1 MRSTAGIE
9 VGQIAPDFA
18 LPDRTGAL
26 WRLSDHR
33 GKVVVLLF
41 YPGDETPVCTKQMCS
56 LRDRWEDYQKSG
68 AEVVGI
74 STDTVESHEQF
85 AKNHNLPLNLLS
97 DVNGEVTRTYR
108 LKSWIPNRSAR
119 AVVVVGRDGVIIHKK
134 VELLGIFRP
143 SDDQI
148 LAAIRGQ

>member
-1 MRSTAGIE
+1 
-9 VGQIAPDFA
+9 
-18 LPDRTGAL
+18 
-26 WRLSDHR
+26 
-33 GKVVVLLF
+33 
-41 YPGDETPVCTKQMCS
+41 
-56 LRDRWEDYQKSG
+56 
-68 AEVVGI
+68 
-74 STDTVESHEQF
+74 
-85 AKNHNLPLNLLS
+85 
-97 DVNGEVTRTYR
+97 VNGEVTRTYR